1 MDREPFQSSS
11 SALEMQAV
19 RYTPGSSTNAPTEE
33 DLTQP
38 ETRPKDED
46 GSVMQGEQLPAQDP
60 NLVDWDGPNDPTN
73 PQNWSWKRKLV
84 TTVVLSLCTFSVSFG
99 SSILASAIA
108 VLSTEYHVSPT
119 VTTLNV
125 TLYVLGFAAG
135 PWVWGPASEYIGRYW
150 PFVVGYVGF
159 ICFTVGVATAQNLHT
174 IMICRFMQGA
184 WGIATVTVTPGVLV
198 DLWDIRTRAL
208 ATIAW
213 SATIVIGPTMGPII
227 GSFTVKNETLGWR
240 WTMWF
245 TLIISAFFFILV
257 LICFEETWGPVIL
270 QKKAKRLRYE
280 TKNWALHST
289 RDEAPVDTRA
299 LLWKYGLKP
308 WQMIMY
314 EPILVAI
321 CLYNSL
327 IYGVIYLTFE
337 AYPYTFGTVRQWEDG
352 VSSLP
357 FLSLLVG
364 YLGAAV
370 IQTIFHIQIIDK
382 KLAKGMCQ
390 YGRHL
395 TSSRVAFVLP
405 PEDQLP
411 TMILGSFILT
421 IGEYNNNNVPLGC
434 PLTHVAPLSGLFW
447 FAWTSSPNITWVPQV
462 LAGPFIGCGIN
473 MVFVPCLNYL
483 IECYL
488 VDANS
493 ALAANTIIRSAVAAA
508 FPLFASPMF
517 ANLGVAWATSILGFL
532 CVAFIPAPIVFYFY
546 GKKIRGWSKFAFA
559 MK

>member
-1 MDREPFQSSS
+1 MHH
-11 SALEMQAV
+11 
-19 RYTPGSSTNAPTEE
+19 TPGSSTKAPTEE
-33 DLTQP
+33 DLIQA
-38 ETRPKDED
+38 RSGPKDGD
-46 GSVMQGEQLPAQDP
+46 GSMMQGEQLPAQDA
-60 NLVDWDGPNDPTN
+60 NLVDWDGPGDRTN
-73 PQNWSWKRKLV
+73 PQNWNWKRKLL

-99 SSILASAIA
+99 SSILASAIG
-108 VLSTEYHVSPT
+108 VLSTQFHVSPT

-135 PWVWGPASEYIGRYW
+135 PYVGRYW
-150 PFVVGYVGF
+150 PLVIGYIGF
-159 ICFTVGVATAQNLHT
+159 MCFTVGVACAQNLHT

-184 WGIATVTVTPGVLV
+184 WGVATVTVTPGVFV
-198 DLWDIRTRAL
+198 DLWDIRTRGL

-213 SATIVIGPTMGPII
+213 AATIVIGPTMGPII
-227 GSFTVKNETLGWR
+227 GSFTVKNESLGWR

-245 TLIISAFFFILV
+245 TLIISAFFFVLV
-257 LICFEETWGPVIL
+257 LAFFQETWGPIIL

-280 TKNWALHST
+280 TKNWALHSK
-289 RDEAPVDTRA
+289 RDEAPVESRA
-299 LLWKYGLKP
+299 ILQKYGLKP
-308 WQMIMY
+308 WQMLIQ

-337 AYPYTFGTVRQWEDG
+337 VGSPPAYPYTFGTVRGWEDG

-370 IQTIFHIQIIDK
+370 IQTIIHLQIIDK
-382 KLAKGMCQ
+382 KLVK
-390 YGRHL
+390 
-395 TSSRVAFVLP
+395 
-405 PEDQLP
+405 
-411 TMILGSFILT
+411 
-421 IGEYNNNNVPLGC
+421 
-434 PLTHVAPLSGLFW
+434 GLFW
-447 FAWTSSPNITWVPQV
+447 FAWTSSPNISWVPQV

-488 VDANS
+488 ANANS

-508 FPLFASPMF
+508 FPLFATPMF
-517 ANLGVAWATSILGFL
+517 ANLGVAWATSLLGFL
-532 CVAFIPAPIVFYFY
+532 CVAFIPAPIIFYLH
-546 GKKIRGWSKFAFA
+546 GKKIRGWSKFAFDL
-559 MK
+559 KQ

>member
-1 MDREPFQSSS
+1 MDRQTLRGSS
-11 SALEMQAV
+11 SALEMQAI
-19 RYTPGSSTNAPTEE
+19 RHTPGSSTKAPTEE
-33 DLTQP
+33 DLMQP
-38 ETRPKDED
+38 HSGPKDDD
-46 GSVMQGEQLPAQDP
+46 GSVMQGEQIPAQDV
-60 NLVDWDGPNDPTN
+60 NLVDWDGPDDPTN

-84 TTVVLSLCTFSVSFG
+84 TTVVLALCTFSVSFG

-108 VLSTEYHVSPT
+108 VLSTEFHVSST

-150 PFVVGYVGF
+150 PLVIGYVGF
-159 ICFTVGVATAQNLHT
+159 MCFTVGVASAQNLYT

-184 WGIATVTVTPGVLV
+184 WGVATVTVTPGVFV

-213 SATIVIGPTMGPII
+213 AATIVIGPTMGPII
-227 GSFTVKNETLGWR
+227 GSFTVKNESLGWR

-257 LICFEETWGPVIL
+257 LICFEETWGPIIL

-280 TKNWALHST
+280 TKNWALHSK
-289 RDEAPVDTRA
+289 RDEAPVDSRA

-308 WQMIMY
+308 WQMLMY

-327 IYGVIYLTFE
+327 IYGVIYLSFE
-337 AYPYTFGTVRQWEDG
+337 VGNPFQGFGTVRQWEDG

-370 IQTIFHIQIIDK
+370 IQTFIHLQIIDK
-382 KLAKGMCQ
+382 KLAKGI
-390 YGRHL
+390 RP
-395 TSSRVAFVLP
+395 S

-411 TMILGSFILT
+411 TMIVGSFLLT
-421 IGEYNNNNVPLGC
+421 I
-434 PLTHVAPLSGLFW
+434 GLFW

-462 LAGPFIGCGIN
+462 IAGPFIGCGIN

-493 ALAANTIIRSAVAAA
+493 ALAANTIIRSAVAAG
-508 FPLFASPMF
+508 FPLFATPMY
-517 ANLGVAWATSILGFL
+517 ANLGVAWATSLLGFL
-532 CVAFIPAPIVFYFY
+532 CLAFIPAPLVFYFY

-559 MK
+559 FN